1 MKKKIV
7 SLSCLLFASGL
18 FVSLAAGAVTR
29 SNTVEIKASADDNS
43 YYYIVGDFDYSTSNS
58 EYKSLGSWNTNYTN
72 IQKELAGVQNHHS
85 KIYTLT
91 GGWYMKSTDNWVSY
105 EDNFNFYDLINGWGD
120 KLSFDNVEGSA
131 KKYFTTN
138 SDGNIVVNKTSFY
151 SGKEDGAKLTYSIR
165 PDVTANSKKLTIEN
179 VYYYAGTRSGSNWN
193 PAASGAITLVENG
206 SKQLISFGA
215 GEEFKFTNWNRN
227 PGRENAWYN
236 TLDFS
241 KLDGNAK
248 SSFQEAQEK
257 NGNIKCYNAGQ
268 YFVSVSN
275 SKLII
280 EYAQYCYHGTAN
292 SWAEDSTHSITIGA
306 DPVEFTFSAN
316 EQFKLAPKGVS
327 NWGDFELNW
336 NNLTGPVETIDG
348 VNYRSYRCF
357 KMGTGNDNLN
367 IICRKAGTYLVSI
380 NSNLEV
386 TIVASNQDQTNTYYA
401 LDLNGDLF
409 TGESKS
415 PHAHLF
421 INDSLNPQVSTAWPG
436 IDMTKVNETNN
447 IFAVDAWVDL
457 NTAVFN
463 NGTTGTIDLSLTG
476 NENKVLILSWAYDDT
491 ANKWT
496 SNKWLSLDA
505 AKFIDS
511 YMKFET
517 DHEDNKGS
525 GKCKTAGWYNSAKGA
540 FNALSS
546 DLRAEILSYELVNL
560 RLNAWAAANG
570 DTINNSTFISKNA
583 VILDRGSNLIDN
595 SYTIAIVI
603 GTVGLVG
610 TYLFLR
616 RRKKD

>member
-7 SLSCLLFASGL
+7 SLSCLLFASSL

-29 SNTVEIKASADDNS
+29 SNTVEVKASADDNS
-43 YYYIVGDFDYSTSNS
+43 YYYIVGDFAYSTSNS
-58 EYKSLGSWNTNYTN
+58 EYKSLNSWNINYDAT
-72 IQKELAGVQNHHS
+72 QKELAGVQNHHS
-85 KIYTLT
+85 KIYTLA
-91 GGWYMKSTDNWVSY
+91 GGWYEKSENNWVSY
-105 EDNFNFYDLINGWGD
+105 EDNFNFYDITSGWND
-120 KLSFDNVEGSA
+120 KLNFSNVEGSA
-131 KKYFTTN
+131 KNYFTTN
-138 SDGNIVVNKTSFY
+138 SAGNIVVNKAAFH
-151 SGKEDGAKLTYSIR
+151 SGSEDGAKLTYSIR
-165 PDVTANSKKLTIEN
+165 PDVTANSRTLTIEN
-179 VYYYAGTRSGSNWN
+179 VYYYAGTEKTGWS

-206 SKQLISFGA
+206 TKQLISFGA
-215 GEEFKFTNWNRN
+215 GEEFKFTNYDRN
-227 PGRENAWYN
+227 EGRGNAWYN

-280 EYAQYCYHGTAN
+280 EYADYCYHGTAS
-292 SWAEDSTHSITIGA
+292 SWAEDSTHPITVGA
-306 DPVEFTFSAN
+306 DPVEFTFSTN

-327 NWGDFELNW
+327 NWGTVELNW
-336 NNLTGPVETIDG
+336 NNLTGSVETIDG

-357 KMGTGNDNLN
+357 KMGTGTDNLN

-409 TGESKS
+409 TGENKS
-415 PHAHLF
+415 PNAHLF
-421 INDSLNPQVSTAWPG
+421 INDSLNPQVSTQWPG
-436 IDMTKVNETNN
+436 IGMTKVSETKN
-447 IFAVDAWVDL
+447 IFAIDAWVDL
-457 NTAVFN
+457 DAVVFN
-463 NGTTGTIDLSLTG
+463 NGSTGTIDLSLTG
-476 NENKVLILSWAYDDT
+476 NENKVLILSWAYDET

-517 DHEDNKGS
+517 DHEDNAGS
-525 GKCKTAGWYNSAKGA
+525 GKCKTDGWYTSAKNA
-540 FNALSS
+540 FNALSEE
-546 DLRAEILSYELVNL
+546 LRTEILSYELVNL

-570 DTINNSTFISKNA
+570 DTINNSSFISNKA
-583 VILDRGSNLIDN
+583 VLFSLGSDLIEN
-595 SYTIAIVI
+595 NYIVFIVI

-610 TYLFLR
+610 AYLFLR